1 MRRFK
6 EFYFVYFLKIVLYI
20 FVSLKLLLSFLS
32 FCILIKLIF
41 KYRFF
46 VIYDF
51 YRVDYV
57 DKFIGRK

>member
-20 FVSLKLLLSFLS
+20 FVLLKLLLSFLS
-32 FCILIKLIF
+32 FCVLIKLIF

>member
-20 FVSLKLLLSFLS
+20 FVLLKLLLSFLS